1 MNKLCICGSEGRTGR
16 ERGQETV
23 ESYSLIK
30 RKSLTNRS
38 TAEMNKLQRRG
49 KDEVKIA
56 IQ

>member
-1 MNKLCICGSEGRTGR
+1 MNKLCIRGSESRTGR

-38 TAEMNKLQRRG
+38 TAEMNKLERRG

-56 IQ
+56 RQ